1 MLKLQR
7 YLLKEHFGPFIFT
20 LFVFMFLFIVKF
32 LLQYSERIFGKG
44 LPFEV
49 IIEFIFVNLAWM
61 VALTVPMSV
70 LVATLMAFGRF
81 SADNE
86 IIALKSAGITV
97 IRLLRSPLLFALVL
111 TLFMYWFNDQVL
123 PDLNHRARIML
134 SEVSRKKPTLVVEP
148 GTFTSFDNGRVH
160 ILVEALGGQLP
171 DSSDIEEMI
180 TGPVYNANPD
190 LLEGVSIFATDGRNG
205 MRTITAEYGF
215 LILNEALARI
225 EMTLFNGEI
234 HERDPGETD
243 QYRRSTFK
251 KNVFSRPAGEFI
263 LQENRKSSFRTDRE
277 MSVGMMRDK
286 IAQLRQGEIEFREK
300 LSEAPLSLFPST
312 TRDRNFNMQ
321 VSEKM
326 LADATRKS
334 KAAIQALRNRLKYL
348 HSEIERKQIA
358 QLEFEVEVHK
368 KYSIPFACIVFIL
381 IGAPLGIM
389 ARKGGLAIGFSLSIA
404 FFLIYW
410 ISLILGESLA
420 NDGTISPFL
429 AMWGANILVGVLG
442 IYLVIK
448 AVRESTFI
456 RWDEMWQKYRRLR
469 ALILKKS
476 EHSIDPN

>member
-1 MLKLQR
+1 
-7 YLLKEHFGPFIFT
+7 
-20 LFVFMFLFIVKF
+20 
-32 LLQYSERIFGKG
+32 
-44 LPFEV
+44 
-49 IIEFIFVNLAWM
+49 
-61 VALTVPMSV
+61 
-70 LVATLMAFGRF
+70 
-81 SADNE
+81 
-86 IIALKSAGITV
+86 
-97 IRLLRSPLLFALVL
+97 
-111 TLFMYWFNDQVL
+111 
-123 PDLNHRARIML
+123 
-134 SEVSRKKPTLVVEP
+134 
-148 GTFTSFDNGRVH
+148 
-160 ILVEALGGQLP
+160 
-171 DSSDIEEMI
+171 
-180 TGPVYNANPD
+180 
-190 LLEGVSIFATDGRNG
+190 
-205 MRTITAEYGF
+205 
-215 LILNEALARI
+215 
-225 EMTLFNGEI
+225 
-234 HERDPGETD
+234 
-243 QYRRSTFK
+243 
-251 KNVFSRPAGEFI
+251 
-263 LQENRKSSFRTDRE
+263 
-277 MSVGMMRDK
+277 
-286 IAQLRQGEIEFREK
+286 
-300 LSEAPLSLFPST
+300 
-312 TRDRNFNMQ
+312 MQ

>member
-1 MLKLQR
+1 
-7 YLLKEHFGPFIFT
+7 
-20 LFVFMFLFIVKF
+20 MFLFIVKF

-44 LPFEV
+44 LPFDV

-300 LSEAPLSLFPST
+300 LSEA
-312 TRDRNFNMQ
+312 R
-321 VSEKM
+321 
-326 LADATRKS
+326 
-334 KAAIQALRNRLKYL
+334 
-348 HSEIERKQIA
+348 
-358 QLEFEVEVHK
+358 
-368 KYSIPFACIVFIL
+368 
-381 IGAPLGIM
+381 
-389 ARKGGLAIGFSLSIA
+389 
-404 FFLIYW
+404 
-410 ISLILGESLA
+410 
-420 NDGTISPFL
+420 
-429 AMWGANILVGVLG
+429 
-442 IYLVIK
+442 
-448 AVRESTFI
+448 
-456 RWDEMWQKYRRLR
+456 
-469 ALILKKS
+469 
-476 EHSIDPN
+476 